1 MLYRRD
7 LTGNAYIIEFK
18 IRKPKKEKD
27 LEETV
32 ANALKQIEEKKYD
45 TELKAL
51 GFSEENIRKYGFA
64 FEGKNVL
71 VGTEEG

>member
-51 GFSEENIRKYGFA
+51 GFTDDRIRKYGFA
-64 FEGKNVL
+64 FEGKEVL